1 MLYEVESISHTNA
14 AFAAIRRGGAVV
26 TWGKAKDGGDSSAV
40 ANYLIDIKFIA
51 SNAVAFAAVNS
62 RGMLRATWGVG
73 DAGGTVGGMARSVLL
88 EKPIK
93 EIKGAPANPNPNPD
107 PTPNPK
113 P

>member
-73 DAGGTVGGMARSVLL
+73 DAGGTVGAWGWDGGGGAIPPTQEPLL
-88 EKPIK
+88 H
-93 EIKGAPANPNPNPD
+93 
-107 PTPNPK
+107 
-113 P
+113 

>member
-51 SNAVAFAAVNS
+51 ANAVAFAAVSS
-62 RGMLRATWGVG
+62 RGMLRATWGVS
-73 DAGGTVGGMARSVLL
+73 DAGGTVGGTSKVRYLVITPRAARARHHAHTMHTLC
-88 EKPIK
+88 
-93 EIKGAPANPNPNPD
+93 
-107 PTPNPK
+107 TC
-113 P
+113 